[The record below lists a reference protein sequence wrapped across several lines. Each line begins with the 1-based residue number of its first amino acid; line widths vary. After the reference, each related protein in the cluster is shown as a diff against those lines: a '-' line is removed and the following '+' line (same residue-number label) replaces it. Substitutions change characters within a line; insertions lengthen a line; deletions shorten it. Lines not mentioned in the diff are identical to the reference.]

1 MVGVFMMMWLAALMT
16 LAASG
21 SHHRQ
26 LAVRFVAFT
35 NDRAR
40 AFSAAEHALS
50 DARRWL
56 TEGAQ
61 AADIAAAREDMAG
74 PYGVLGPEN
83 RVDWPLHR
91 MRRWQTMRWG
101 NRDAANVTGD
111 STGSVPMRALTD
123 ATMGARTATTSRG
136 QYFIER
142 IAYSAEAFD
151 GSAGPTKR
159 DPSTRL
165 YRVSAVGY
173 ADLPGTNVYLQAIY
187 EIRPMPV
194 PVGVSRNSAPRWM
207 SRRLN
212 WREVVIW
219 HSDAQDD

>member
-1 MVGVFMMMWLAALMT
+1 MVGVFMVMWLAALMT

-40 AFSAAEHALS
+40 AFSAAENALS
-50 DARRWL
+50 DAQHWL

-61 AADIAAAREDMAG
+61 AADIAMAHEDMAG
-74 PYGVLGPEN
+74 PYGVLAPEN
-83 RVDWPLHR
+83 RVDWPLTR
-91 MRRWQTMRWG
+91 TRRWQTMRWG
-101 NRDAANVTGD
+101 KRDA
-111 STGSVPMRALTD
+111 R
-123 ATMGARTATTSRG
+123 RTTSRG
-136 QYFIER
+136 PYFIER
-142 IAYSAEAFD
+142 IAYSVEAFD
-151 GSAGPTKR
+151 GSAGPAKR
-159 DPSTRL
+159 NPSTRL

-187 EIRPMPV
+187 EVKPMPV
-194 PVGVSRNSAPRWM
+194 PDGALGSRVPVLV

-219 HSDAQDD
+219 HSDAQDN

>member
-61 AADIAAAREDMAG
+61 AADIAASREDMAG

-91 MRRWQTMRWG
+91 TRRWQTMRWG
-101 NRDAANVTGD
+101 NRDAQ
-111 STGSVPMRALTD
+111 R
-123 ATMGARTATTSRG
+123 TTSRG
-136 QYFIER
+136 EYFIER

-151 GSAGPTKR
+151 GSAGPAKR
-159 DPSTRL
+159 NPSTRL

-194 PVGVSRNSAPRWM
+194 PAGATGNSAPGWM